1 MSPVAI
7 VVRYQ
12 AAAGKG
18 DEVAALLA
26 QHVAASRA
34 EPGCV
39 DFVALRTTED
49 PDAFVLYEHYT
60 SADAF
65 EAHQASPHFTG
76 IAVAQIRPLLAE
88 RTLRFCQV
96 VEPDG

>member
-12 AAAGKG
+12 AVAGKG
-18 DEVAALLA
+18 DEVAALLGR
-26 QHVAASRA
+26 HVAASRA

-60 SADAF
+60 SQEAF
-65 EAHQASPHFTG
+65 AAHQVSPHFTG
-76 IAVAQIRPLLAE
+76 IAVARIRPLLADRSVE
-88 RTLRFCQV
+88 FCLV
-96 VEPDG
+96 VEPSG